1 MLLHTVRNCLLKRL
15 PCHSKGRPAGGQ
27 EKDNSH
33 RVSSSSEYSISQHR
47 GIASWAPEITPSP
60 DACHASPV
68 ISAAGLAIPW
78 TSVLPGTQVVV
89 VTWGLL
95 GCEAS
100 WGRATAGLGRGGGVE
115 TTGGLWS
122 RSSGGGTGTATGGEL
137 HASLFTRS
145 TSMGPLTLFK

>member
-1 MLLHTVRNCLLKRL
+1 M
-15 PCHSKGRPAGGQ
+15 
-27 EKDNSH
+27 
-33 RVSSSSEYSISQHR
+33 
-47 GIASWAPEITPSP
+47 
-60 DACHASPV
+60 
-68 ISAAGLAIPW
+68 ISAAGLAIPGA
-78 TSVLPGTQVVV
+78 SMLAGTQMV

-115 TTGGLWS
+115 SADGLWS

-137 HASLFTRS
+137 HASLFTSS